1 MNELK
6 ENEKQVG
13 FLKSAVPVYDTYIRL
28 EQHEIPKLEDDM
40 KTASAKLADAA
51 KGIDQR
57 TTAVGE
63 LKVQIKTLENL
74 KRPVQDIA
82 RYTKEVED
90 LTREIGRL
98 EAQLGE
104 SGGALSGAEIR
115 EKMDSLNEQRSKLSK
130 ESKAMAVEK
139 EKARVRIQGLK
150 DQLSNIRWR
159 LGEGENKVNA
169 KKTFQRDLEEA
180 QTQLRK
186 AQEDVKV

>member
-6 ENEKQVG
+6 ENETQVG
-13 FLKSAVPVYDTYIRL
+13 FLKAAVPVYDTYIRL
-28 EQHEIPKLEDDM
+28 EQNEIPKLEDDM

-104 SGGALSGAEIR
+104 SGGALSGAEIH

-169 KKTFQRDLEEA
+169 KKTFQKDLEEA

>member
-1 MNELK
+1 LKDTENEL
-6 ENEKQVG
+6 G
-13 FLKSAVPVYDTYIRL
+13 FVKSVLPVYDTYMRL

-40 KTASAKLADAA
+40 KTASAKLAEAA

-82 RYTKEVED
+82 RYTKEVDD
-90 LTREIGRL
+90 LTCEIGRL

-130 ESKAMAVEK
+130 ESKAMAGEK
-139 EKARVRIQGLK
+139 EKARGRIQGLK
-150 DQLSNIRWR
+150 DQLSNMRWR

-169 KKTFQRDLEEA
+169 KKTFQKDVEEA
-180 QTQLRK
+180 QSQLRK